1 MVKMNWAGT
10 PHSVA
15 DGEGPADTVRA
26 LGPVSPAWR
35 HGGSPTLAA
44 MFSGFAHAA
53 LCVPDVEEAVRW
65 YSEVLG
71 LTVLSPPYLMEG
83 EAIERDM
90 AELVPPPVAV
100 KAAIVGLGDDDH
112 VIELIE
118 YPNAGISASPAVP
131 SVTRYGLTHV
141 GLVCD
146 DVARTRS
153 ELEARGVEFL
163 VSGVADV
170 ARLKTTW
177 FSDPWGTVFILLEKQ
192 DAARPYWRQLDF

>member
-1 MVKMNWAGT
+1 V
-10 PHSVA
+10 
-15 DGEGPADTVRA
+15 
-26 LGPVSPAWR
+26 
-35 HGGSPTLAA
+35 
-44 MFSGFAHAA
+44 FSGFAHAA
-53 LCVPDVEEAVRW
+53 ICVPDVGEAVRW

-90 AELVPPPVAV
+90 AELVPSPVAV

-118 YPNAGISASPAVP
+118 YPQAGMAASSVSP
-131 SVTRYGLTHV
+131 SVTRPGLTHI

-153 ELEARGVEFL
+153 ELEDRGVVFL

-177 FSDPWGTVFILLEKQ
+177 FADPWGTVFILLEKQ
-192 DAARPYWRQLDF
+192 DPARPYWRQFDL